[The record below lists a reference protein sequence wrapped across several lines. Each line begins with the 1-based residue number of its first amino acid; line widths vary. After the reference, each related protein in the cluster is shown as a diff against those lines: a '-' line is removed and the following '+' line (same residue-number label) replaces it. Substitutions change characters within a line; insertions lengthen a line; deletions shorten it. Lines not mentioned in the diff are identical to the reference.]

1 MIGWLLCLLGS
12 HERRER
18 LFELPSR
25 NCLRCGRDARE
36 WWEVEMETQDI
47 MERLYLEALKKK

>member
-1 MIGWLLCLLGS
+1 MIDALLCFLGF

-18 LFELPSR
+18 LFEWPSP

-36 WWEVEMETQDI
+36 WWEIEMETMDI
-47 MERLYLEALKKK
+47 LERLVLQAMKKK